1 MKYKFDKL
9 IFRISL
15 SVILIVRLSVAGNL
29 SFAWLTDTHIGA
41 DGAVEALKQAVRD
54 INQNLKVD
62 FTVVTGDITE
72 MDIGTNLLIA
82 KHILDSLRVPY
93 YIIPGN
99 HDTKWSDSGG
109 QRFIKLWGD
118 DKFCFEAGGLIF
130 IGFHQGPVL
139 RMGDG
144 LIAPADLTWLRKT
157 LNGIDSTGE
166 KLVFI
171 THYPLDNSV
180 SNAEDFFRI
189 IDGKNVQFLLNGHG
203 HANRSDFIHGLPDI
217 MGCSLLP
224 DRNGES
230 VYNFVQMVNDTLTFF
245 KRWPSTGAQQAWY
258 QLALHDQVFQFIEK
272 PSSQASNPPESSPHL
287 QIEWECPMN
296 QLLTASPVSDGR
308 AVYIGDYGGRMSCL
322 DVRDGHLLWQKQF
335 SAPLLATAAVNGN
348 RLIFGATDSNIYCL
362 RTASGK
368 ELWRCPTSAPIVA
381 VPRIDGESVYI
392 GSSEGIFRA
401 LDLDDGSV
409 IWEYKGLDGFVE
421 CRPLLAAGKIIFGTW
436 ANDLLALD
444 SRTGQLCWRWAEGRP
459 GRLYAPAA
467 CDPVATDS
475 NLYIVAPDRFMTC
488 IDLTNGKTIWRTDTY
503 KVRESV
509 GIAQNGQTVFARC
522 IRDTVLAIAG
532 STSQMICRWKS
543 PAGYGYD
550 IASSRPVEK
559 AGKLYFGT
567 RDGWVYCL
575 DSETGQVL
583 TRLKVGR
590 GLVNNVCLLA
600 SDHLVVSLMEGK
612 VIGLRLLGTP

>member
-1 MKYKFDKL
+1 
-9 IFRISL
+9 
-15 SVILIVRLSVAGNL
+15 
-29 SFAWLTDTHIGA
+29 
-41 DGAVEALKQAVRD
+41 
-54 INQNLKVD
+54 
-62 FTVVTGDITE
+62 
-72 MDIGTNLLIA
+72 
-82 KHILDSLRVPY
+82 
-93 YIIPGN
+93 
-99 HDTKWSDSGG
+99 
-109 QRFIKLWGD
+109 
-118 DKFCFEAGGLIF
+118 
-130 IGFHQGPVL
+130 
-139 RMGDG
+139 
-144 LIAPADLTWLRKT
+144 
-157 LNGIDSTGE
+157 
-166 KLVFI
+166 
-171 THYPLDNSV
+171 
-180 SNAEDFFRI
+180 
-189 IDGKNVQFLLNGHG
+189 
-203 HANRSDFIHGLPDI
+203 
-217 MGCSLLP
+217 
-224 DRNGES
+224 
-230 VYNFVQMVNDTLTFF
+230 
-245 KRWPSTGAQQAWY
+245 
-258 QLALHDQVFQFIEK
+258 
-272 PSSQASNPPESSPHL
+272 
-287 QIEWECPMN
+287 
-296 QLLTASPVSDGR
+296 
-308 AVYIGDYGGRMSCL
+308 MSCL

-348 RLIFGATDSNIYCL
+348 RLIFGVTDSNIYCL

-368 ELWRCPTSAPIVA
+368 ELWRCPTNAPIVA

-401 LDLDDGSV
+401 LDLNDGSV

-575 DSETGQVL
+575 DSETGLVL

-600 SDHLVVSLMEGK
+600 SNHLVVSLMEGK